1 MDMKALVIVDLQN
14 DFVSGGTLEVPEGG
28 QVVPVVN
35 RLQQVFELVVA
46 TQDWHPLNHGSF
58 AANHP
63 GRSPGDV
70 VDLAGFPQVLW
81 PVHCVQGSLGADLVP
96 DLDKT
101 RIHKV
106 FVKGTDPL
114 VDSYSGFFDNGR
126 QRSTGLGEFLQDT
139 GVTQCYVL
147 GLATDYCV
155 KFTALDARRLGFSTF
170 LVIDGC
176 RGVGI
181 REEDIEH
188 AFEEMREAGVEEI
201 YSEELSHP

>member
-1 MDMKALVIVDLQN
+1 MKALVIVDLQN
-14 DFVSGGTLEVPEGG
+14 DFVAGGALEVPGGG

-35 RLQQVFELVVA
+35 RLQQVFELVVG

-70 VDLAGFPQVLW
+70 VELAGFPQVLW

-96 DLDKT
+96 NLDRT
-101 RIHKV
+101 RIHRV
-106 FVKGTDPL
+106 FLKGTDPL
-114 VDSYSGFFDNGR
+114 IDSYSGFFDNGR
-126 QRSTGLGEFLQDT
+126 QRSTGLGEFFHEA

-155 KFTALDARRLGFSTF
+155 KYTALDARRLGFSTF
-170 LVIDGC
+170 VVTDAC
-176 RGVGI
+176 RGVGLKVK
-181 REEDIEH
+181 DIES
-188 AFEEMREAGVEEI
+188 AFDEMKEAGVVGI
-201 YSEELSHP
+201 RSEELLPH